1 MTASPATS
9 PAGFP
14 APYIEDQRARAAY
27 KRGIVVLRY
36 PSPLNAA
43 LRQKE
48 EGMLIVRNDMV
59 VSAIRDIRIEQ
70 GWTVKN
76 RISLAGSPDA
86 FPSIRK
92 IFLHT
97 PISAPYLKERKYRNL
112 NATEGAVNE
121 R

>member
-1 MTASPATS
+1 VQTRRLKYCA
-9 PAGFP
+9 
-14 APYIEDQRARAAY
+14 IRAR
-27 KRGIVVLRY
+27 LT
-36 PSPLNAA
+36 PQ
-43 LRQKE
+43 LRQQE

-86 FPSIRK
+86 FPSNRI
-92 IFLHT
+92 IILHNSPLT
-97 PISAPYLKERKYRNL
+97 PYFEERIYRNL
-112 NATEGAVNE
+112 NATEGAVNG